1 MTPDEMRKRFH
12 DLGKQREAIMVKVKP
27 FQDERDKVRAQRD
40 AFDAQLRTMHAKI
53 KAESAGLYDIDME
66 RGALARALNGKTGTA
81 G

>member
-27 FQDERDKVRAQRD
+27 LQDERDKLRAQRD
-40 AFDAQLRTMHAKI
+40 AFDAQLRAMHAR
-53 KAESAGLYDIDME
+53 LFDIDME